1 MPFFTLSRKLN
12 SFSFIAVVVFLSAL
26 LTTVAFPADANTRSE
41 KFVRGEILVKPRAG
55 LGKGRFSNLLG
66 PQGGKSK
73 HEIHGIGVHVI
84 SVPEHAEERV
94 RDALSRNP
102 NIEFA
107 ELNRYI
113 NVTEYTPND
122 PEYGSAWH
130 LQTMNLPGAWDVTR
144 GGGVTVAILDTGVNA
159 SHEDLSGKLVAGRNV
174 VSNNSDTSD
183 VHGHG
188 TKVAGVV
195 GAVMDNNLGVASI
208 APDAMIM
215 PIRITNSTDGWAT
228 TSAMATGI
236 TWASDNG
243 ARIANISYE
252 ATDSA
257 TVRNAADYMRSRG
270 GMVVAAAGNSGSLTN
285 TQDSSSIIT
294 VSATDRNDGI
304 ASWSNYGPSIDVA
317 APGTGLR
324 TTTSAGGYAS
334 VSGTSFAAP
343 ATAATIAMIM
353 SVDGSLTPGDVE
365 IILEDSAVDLGNS
378 GRDDQYGHGR
388 VDTLAAVQLAGGEPV
403 PDIDLTAPTVAINSP
418 ANNSVVSGVVN
429 VDASAADNVAVVQ
442 VSLYAGNTLVGTD
455 YSSPYRFSWDA
466 GSASAGDT
474 VVLRAVAAD
483 SSGNTG
489 ETTISLTVADSAPPV
504 ISRPPNK
511 TVEATG
517 QLTAVSLGTATAT
530 DDADGAVPV
539 MASTTGPF
547 TVGRH
552 EVVWTASDSAG
563 NTATAVQVVTV
574 RDTRAPVVSA
584 PGDRTVEASGDLTSV
599 NLGNGT
605 ATDVVD
611 GSIVPTPTP
620 AGPFAVGTHTV
631 TWGATDS
638 AGNTGTDTQRVTV
651 TQPDSSAPNITP
663 PRNKTV
669 EATGRL
675 TAVSLGTATA
685 TDDTDGAVPVT
696 ASTTGPFTVGR
707 HEVVWTASDSAGNT
721 ATAVQVVTVRD
732 TRAPVVSAP
741 GDRTVEA
748 SGDLTSVN
756 LGNGTAT
763 DVVDGSI
770 VPTPTPA
777 GPFAVGIHTVTWRA
791 TDSAGNTGTDTQRV
805 TVTQPDSSAPSITPP
820 RNVTVEAT
828 GRLTVVNIGQAV
840 AVDDEDGA
848 VTARPST
855 EGPFPVGVTVVTW
868 TASDAEGNTATATQR
883 VTVLDRTAPQLVV
896 PDDISTGAS
905 GVLTAIDLGEASA
918 YDVVSGDVTPVADNS
933 GPFTSGWHEITWT
946 ATDAAGNST
955 SAVQY
960 VVILPQADFVIDQT
974 VSEGSEVAVG
984 VVLSGPAPDYPV
996 VIPYRVSGTADNP
1009 YDHNAADGSIF
1020 IGSGLTGEAVFRTVD
1035 DGVNGEAQNT
1045 VVFEMQAP
1053 DNAVAGSSDRHVVTI
1068 IEDNSAPLVELDV
1081 AQAGLPARTVY
1092 PFEGPVVVRATVHD
1106 PNPGDE
1112 HLFDWSLSDNRLVS
1126 ENGSSDFDFRI
1137 DPRNLSTG
1145 QYTLSVTVTD
1155 NGVPAESVTVDILL
1169 NVEQTP
1175 PVLSG
1180 RDDQDQDGFTDAE
1193 EGAGDVDQDGV
1204 PDYLDSIGNL
1214 AVLQGL
1220 EGVSGHHLLG
1230 ADAGLKLRLG
1240 AIALTKGAGSAIV
1253 SLSDLDGSGA
1263 GDAFEYPGGVFDFVI
1278 SGLSEHG
1285 QSVRVVLPQLVPL
1298 ADNAVYRKYIPGSGW
1313 QDFVTDDRN
1322 RVASTRGSDGVCPAP
1337 GAAEWR
1343 DGLRSGDYCVRLT
1356 IEDGGPNDA
1365 DGVRNGVIRDPGGA
1379 GSVPAAAG
1387 GGAGTSGGGGGG
1399 GGGGC
1404 TLGRPGSSADPLWL
1418 LMLAVAAT
1426 GCLRRRLHFPH

>member
-1 MPFFTLSRKLN
+1 
-12 SFSFIAVVVFLSAL
+12 
-26 LTTVAFPADANTRSE
+26 
-41 KFVRGEILVKPRAG
+41 
-55 LGKGRFSNLLG
+55 
-66 PQGGKSK
+66 
-73 HEIHGIGVHVI
+73 
-84 SVPEHAEERV
+84 
-94 RDALSRNP
+94 
-102 NIEFA
+102 
-107 ELNRYI
+107 
-113 NVTEYTPND
+113 
-122 PEYGSAWH
+122 
-130 LQTMNLPGAWDVTR
+130 
-144 GGGVTVAILDTGVNA
+144 
-159 SHEDLSGKLVAGRNV
+159 
-174 VSNNSDTSD
+174 
-183 VHGHG
+183 
-188 TKVAGVV
+188 
-195 GAVMDNNLGVASI
+195 
-208 APDAMIM
+208 
-215 PIRITNSTDGWAT
+215 
-228 TSAMATGI
+228 
-236 TWASDNG
+236 
-243 ARIANISYE
+243 
-252 ATDSA
+252 
-257 TVRNAADYMRSRG
+257 
-270 GMVVAAAGNSGSLTN
+270 
-285 TQDSSSIIT
+285 
-294 VSATDRNDGI
+294 
-304 ASWSNYGPSIDVA
+304 
-317 APGTGLR
+317 
-324 TTTSAGGYAS
+324 
-334 VSGTSFAAP
+334 
-343 ATAATIAMIM
+343 
-353 SVDGSLTPGDVE
+353 
-365 IILEDSAVDLGNS
+365 
-378 GRDDQYGHGR
+378 
-388 VDTLAAVQLAGGEPV
+388 
-403 PDIDLTAPTVAINSP
+403 
-418 ANNSVVSGVVN
+418 
-429 VDASAADNVAVVQ
+429 
-442 VSLYAGNTLVGTD
+442 VGTD

-466 GSASAGDT
+466 DSASAGDT
-474 VVLRAVAAD
+474 VVLRAVATD

-489 ETTISLTVADSAPPV
+489 ETTISLTVADTAPPV
-504 ISRPPNK
+504 ISRPPDK

-517 QLTAVSLGTATAT
+517 QLTTVSLGNATAT
-530 DDADGAVPV
+530 DDVDGAVPV
-539 MASTTGPF
+539 TASTTGPF

-552 EVVWTASDSAG
+552 KVVWTASDSAG
-563 NTATAVQVVTV
+563 NTATAVQTVTV

-631 TWGATDS
+631 TW
-638 AGNTGTDTQRVTV
+638 
-651 TQPDSSAPNITP
+651 
-663 PRNKTV
+663 
-669 EATGRL
+669 
-675 TAVSLGTATA
+675 
-685 TDDTDGAVPVT
+685 
-696 ASTTGPFTVGR
+696 
-707 HEVVWTASDSAGNT
+707 
-721 ATAVQVVTVRD
+721 
-732 TRAPVVSAP
+732 
-741 GDRTVEA
+741 
-748 SGDLTSVN
+748 
-756 LGNGTAT
+756 
-763 DVVDGSI
+763 
-770 VPTPTPA
+770 
-777 GPFAVGIHTVTWRA
+777 RA

-805 TVTQPDSSAPSITPP
+805 TVTQPDNTAPSITPP

-828 GRLTVVNIGQAV
+828 GRMTAVNIGQAV
-840 AVDDEDGA
+840 AVDDEDGT

-855 EGPFPVGVTVVTW
+855 EGPFPVGVTIVTW

-960 VVILPQADFVIDQT
+960 VVILPQADFVINQT

-1045 VVFEMQAP
+1045 VVFEMLAP

-1068 IEDNSAPLVELDV
+1068 IEENSAPLVELDV
-1081 AQAGLPARTVY
+1081 TQAGMPARTVY
-1092 PFEGPVVVRATVHD
+1092 PFEGQVVVRATVHD

-1126 ENGSSDFDFRI
+1126 QNGGSDFDFRI
-1137 DPRNLSTG
+1137 DPRNLSAG
-1145 QYTLSVTVTD
+1145 QYTLSLTVTD

-1193 EGAGDVDQDGV
+1193 EGLGDADQDGV

-1230 ADAGLKLRLG
+1230 ADAGVKLRLG

-1263 GDAFEYPGGVFDFVI
+1263 GDAFEYPGGLFDFVI

-1313 QDFVTDDRN
+1313 QDFVTDGSN
-1322 RVASTRGSDGVCPAP
+1322 RVASAKGSDGVCPAP
-1337 GAAEWR
+1337 GAAQWR

-1365 DGVRNGVIRDPGGA
+1365 DGLRNGVIRDPGGA

-1387 GGAGTSGGGGGG
+1387 GGGGPSGGGGGG